1 MQKMTIPKQVILDAL
16 RNRGQQAR
24 ADWFDREL
32 PEQIDLT
39 RNSSLLTTLDLDADV
54 LRETARQAA

>member
-32 PEQIDLT
+32 PEQVDLA
-39 RNSSLLTTLDLDADV
+39 RNSSLLTTLGLDADV